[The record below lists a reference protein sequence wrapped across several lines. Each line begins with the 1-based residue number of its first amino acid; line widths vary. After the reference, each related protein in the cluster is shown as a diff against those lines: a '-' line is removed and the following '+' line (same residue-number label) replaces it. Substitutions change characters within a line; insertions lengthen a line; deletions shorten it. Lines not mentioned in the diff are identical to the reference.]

1 MSPNLMRLA
10 WSVVDQTVIPQR
22 QSLTLGEQI
31 KAVLSEI
38 DNRAVLSPHER
49 QHILQYLVSR
59 QHLLQALY
67 Q

>member
-1 MSPNLMRLA
+1 MRLA
-10 WSVVDQTVIPQR
+10 WSVVDQTAIPR
-22 QSLTLGEQI
+22 RHNLSLGEQI
-31 KAVLSEI
+31 KAVLGEM

-49 QHILQYLVSR
+49 QEVQQYLVSR